1 MITFVTKKLLNNS
14 QMDISNRIQ
23 ELIRKN
29 QLNAAKFADR
39 IGVQR
44 SNLSHVLTGRNKPG
58 LDFIE
63 KVLLEFPDI
72 DANWLISGKK
82 QLGEG
87 AGRAIT
93 NENLQ
98 TTSVGD
104 ENLPDN
110 SERKNPST
118 SVQSGKES
126 AKVDKIIVF
135 YKDNTFEEFKK

>member
-1 MITFVTKKLLNNS
+1 
-14 QMDISNRIQ
+14 MDISNRIQ

-72 DANWLISGKK
+72 DANWLISGNK
-82 QLGEG
+82 QSRVTSDQ
-87 AGRAIT
+87 ADT
-93 NENLQ
+93 YENSLDNRTAVRSDSEKPGQ
-98 TTSVGD
+98 QSPNKIIKT
-104 ENLPDN
+104 EN
-110 SERKNPST
+110 
-118 SVQSGKES
+118 QSI
-126 AKVDKIIVF
+126 KVDKIIVF
-135 YKDNTFEEFKK
+135 YDDNSFEEFKK

>member
-1 MITFVTKKLLNNS
+1 
-14 QMDISNRIQ
+14 MDISNCIQ

-63 KVLLEFPDI
+63 KVLREFPDI
-72 DANWLISGKK
+72 DANWLISGNK
-82 QLGEG
+82 QSRMELNPSV
-87 AGRAIT
+87 T
-93 NENLQ
+93 NENL
-98 TTSVGD
+98 
-104 ENLPDN
+104 
-110 SERKNPST
+110 SEKPKETGVVSDKREDQPKNRMIHFDKAT
-118 SVQSGKES
+118 

-135 YKDNTFEEFKK
+135 YSDNSFEEFKK

>member
-1 MITFVTKKLLNNS
+1 
-14 QMDISNRIQ
+14 MDISNRIQ

-72 DANWLISGKK
+72 DANWLISGNK
-82 QLGEG
+82 QSRVTSDQ
-87 AGRAIT
+87 ADT
-93 NENLQ
+93 YENSLDNRTAVRIDSEKPGQ
-98 TTSVGD
+98 QAPNKIIKT
-104 ENLPDN
+104 EN
-110 SERKNPST
+110 
-118 SVQSGKES
+118 QSI
-126 AKVDKIIVF
+126 KVDKIIVF
-135 YKDNTFEEFKK
+135 YDDNSFEEFKK

>member
-1 MITFVTKKLLNNS
+1 
-14 QMDISNRIQ
+14 MDISNRIQ

-63 KVLLEFPDI
+63 KVLLEFTDV

-118 SVQSGKES
+118 SVQSAKES

-135 YKDNTFEEFKK
+135 YNDNTFEEFKK

>member
-1 MITFVTKKLLNNS
+1 
-14 QMDISNRIQ
+14 MDISNRLQ

-63 KVLLEFPDI
+63 KVLLEFPDV
-72 DANWLISGKK
+72 DANWLISGNK
-82 QLGEG
+82 QS
-87 AGRAIT
+87 AVAPSQVVT
-93 NENLQ
+93 NKNSADDTIESRNV
-98 TTSVGD
+98 SVKTEQHSGT
-104 ENLPDN
+104 
-110 SERKNPST
+110 RT
-118 SVQSGKES
+118 IQSDKQA

-135 YKDNTFEEFKK
+135 YNDNSFEEFKK

>member
-1 MITFVTKKLLNNS
+1 
-14 QMDISNRIQ
+14 MDISNRIQ

-72 DANWLISGKK
+72 DANWLISGNK
-82 QLGEG
+82 QSRVELKQSV
-87 AGRAIT
+87 T
-93 NENLQ
+93 NENLLEKQ
-98 TTSVGD
+98 TEAGVVSEKREDQLKTSMIHSD
-104 ENLPDN
+104 
-110 SERKNPST
+110 KST
-118 SVQSGKES
+118 

-135 YKDNTFEEFKK
+135 YSDNSFEEFKK

>member
-1 MITFVTKKLLNNS
+1 
-14 QMDISNRIQ
+14 MDIANRIQ

-72 DANWLISGKK
+72 DANWLISGNK
-82 QLGEG
+82 QSRV
-87 AGRAIT
+87 APSQAVT
-93 NENLQ
+93 NENSADE
-98 TTSVGD
+98 TSESRNV
-104 ENLPDN
+104 
-110 SERKNPST
+110 
-118 SVQSGKES
+118 SVNTEQHSGNRIIQSDKQA

-135 YKDNTFEEFKK
+135 YTDNSFEEFKK

>member
-1 MITFVTKKLLNNS
+1 
-14 QMDISNRIQ
+14 MDISNRIQ

-72 DANWLISGKK
+72 DANWLISGNK
-82 QLGEG
+82 QSRV
-87 AGRAIT
+87 APSQAVT
-93 NENLQ
+93 NENLVDD
-98 TTSVGD
+98 TIEPRNIAVKIEHHSG
-104 ENLPDN
+104 NR
-110 SERKNPST
+110 SI
-118 SVQSGKES
+118 QSDKQA
-126 AKVDKIIVF
+126 AKVEKIIVF
-135 YKDNTFEEFKK
+135 YNDNSFEEFKK